1 MVVPLDAIGKQYNTD
16 MLWLFL

>member
-1 MVVPLDAIGKQYNTD
+1 MVVPLDAIWKQYNTD

>member
-1 MVVPLDAIGKQYNTD
+1 MVVPLDEIWKQCNTD

>member
-1 MVVPLDAIGKQYNTD
+1 MVVSLDAIWKQYNTD

>member
-1 MVVPLDAIGKQYNTD
+1 MVVPLDAISKQQNTD

>member
-1 MVVPLDAIGKQYNTD
+1 MVVPLEAIWKQYNTD